1 MHKDNTALY
10 RLLAQALTY
19 PDQHFIANVQVAV
32 GKIDVE
38 LYDDASLPL
47 GALVQEL
54 GKLSSLP
61 LDQVQGE
68 HTRLF
73 INAYPHVPCPPYESA
88 YREGE
93 LLGVAAEQVDALYRE
108 WGLVVEGEQVDHVG
122 AELEFIVFLLTLDT
136 PKARDAAETFTRDHL
151 ARWLPRW
158 ADDVVRESHLGFYR
172 VVGQLMTVILQG
184 ELERV

>member
-10 RLLAQALTY
+10 RLLAHALTY
-19 PDQHFIANVQVAV
+19 PDQHFITNVQVAV

-93 LLGVAAEQVDALYRE
+93 LLGAAAEQVDVLYRE
-108 WGLVVEGEQVDHVG
+108 WGLVVEGEQVDHVA
-122 AELEFIVFLLTLDT
+122 AELEFVAFLLTLDT
-136 PKARDAAETFTRDHL
+136 PEARNAAETFTRDHL
-151 ARWLPRW
+151 ARWVPRF
-158 ADDVVRESHLGFYR
+158 AEDVIRESRLGFYR
-172 VVGQLMTVILQG
+172 EAGRLLAIMVREEFALT
-184 ELERV
+184 